1 MFWDYGWNTLEGKR
15 FRKEASFQ
23 NENHKPVGKVP
34 CRCGHLIIGVAWGA
48 IESLSR
54 RLNFNLFKMLRFILF
69 IKVKE
74 NLVIKALVAWCKHTL
89 NSVSSDPEEW
99 NISLIE
105 GSIRSVNLVLALC
118 LSLLLL
124 WGFEA
129 PRVLILLCLR
139 SWTTIE
145 SVYWKILISWWKDLH
160 KVVPG
165 GFDRFQGLPP
175 HRHPRTQDRSV
186 CKQVWELNWIWI
198 FTQHHY

>member
-1 MFWDYGWNTLEGKR
+1 MMESAIWDNIRQLGSASMFWDYGWNTLEGKR

-69 IKVKE
+69 IKIKE

-145 SVYWKILISWWKDLH
+145 SVCWMIN
-160 KVVPG
+160 
-165 GFDRFQGLPP
+165 
-175 HRHPRTQDRSV
+175 
-186 CKQVWELNWIWI
+186 ELVN
-198 FTQHHY
+198 QLMEGRARPA